1 MYVWLSCESTVL
13 DAVSLCTLQDLIQ
26 EPVIAADG
34 ITYERAAI
42 AKWLSR
48 RKVSYVT
55 KAFMRPELVP
65 NRNVQAIIDKLANA

>member
-1 MYVWLSCESTVL
+1 M
-13 DAVSLCTLQDLIQ
+13 QDLIK

-34 ITYERAAI
+34 ITYEKAAI
-42 AKWLSR
+42 ATWLSR

-65 NRNVQAIIDKLANA
+65 NRNVQAIIERLANA